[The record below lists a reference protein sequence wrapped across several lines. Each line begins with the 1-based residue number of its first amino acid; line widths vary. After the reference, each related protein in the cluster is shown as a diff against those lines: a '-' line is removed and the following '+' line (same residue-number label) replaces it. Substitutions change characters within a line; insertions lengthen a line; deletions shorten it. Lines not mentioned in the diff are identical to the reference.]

1 MRPDG
6 DEAVARRALDE
17 LRLGGLPLRAPL
29 LRELEE
35 RGVELSGGQAQRL
48 ALARGLYSDRPVWV
62 LDEPSAALDA
72 RSERELNRLMA
83 GLAGE
88 KTLLLITHRLSA
100 TARMDRICVL
110 GDGCVLESGSH
121 EELLRKDGAY
131 ARLWRAQA
139 KPYTLE

>member
-1 MRPDG
+1 M
-6 DEAVARRALDE
+6 
-17 LRLGGLPLRAPL
+17 
-29 LRELEE
+29 
-35 RGVELSGGQAQRL
+35 
-48 ALARGLYSDRPVWV
+48 

-139 KPYTLE
+139 SPIRWNSWDSRKRKEGKDIRPSPLMPGR